1 MQQQLLPTGRVAY
14 FPMSEYL
21 GGGRF
26 RTLAGTEYAVIVK
39 QRVVDATYLRAI
51 VPSMRPAPCALRPA
65 PCALRPAPCAL
76 RPAPCALRPAPCAL
90 RPAPFSV
97 APGIDCIAPNELPK
111 FTTRERYVIVGA
123 GKTGMDA
130 CLWLLRHDVSPEKLT
145 WIMPR
150 DSWLID
156 RATLQPGPTFID
168 QFRAR
173 FAGTLVAIL
182 NATST
187 EDLFERLECAGTL
200 LRLDPSIRPTMYRY
214 ATVSRAELD
223 QLRRVDDVVRM
234 GRVQSVEP
242 TAIVL
247 DDGSIPSTPAALYI
261 DCTADGLQQRPAKPV
276 FDADCITLQSVR
288 GCQQVFSAAFIAHV
302 EAAYDGGAVKNEL
315 CLPVPHPNSDLDWLR
330 VTDGDLRNQRRWLDD
345 ADLMDWLSSARLNLL
360 ADLVPPLP
368 ENERQQMVAG
378 LHAGLNTAREKLEKL
393 ISPAAVG
400 AARG

>member
-1 MQQQLLPTGRVAY
+1 
-14 FPMSEYL
+14 
-21 GGGRF
+21 
-26 RTLAGTEYAVIVK
+26 
-39 QRVVDATYLRAI
+39 
-51 VPSMRPAPCALRPA
+51 
-65 PCALRPAPCAL
+65 
-76 RPAPCALRPAPCAL
+76 
-90 RPAPFSV
+90 
-97 APGIDCIAPNELPK
+97 
-111 FTTRERYVIVGA
+111 
-123 GKTGMDA
+123 
-130 CLWLLRHDVSPEKLT
+130 
-145 WIMPR
+145 
-150 DSWLID
+150 
-156 RATLQPGPTFID
+156 
-168 QFRAR
+168 
-173 FAGTLVAIL
+173 
-182 NATST
+182 
-187 EDLFERLECAGTL
+187 
-200 LRLDPSIRPTMYRY
+200 MYRC

-234 GRVQSVEP
+234 GRVESVEP

-302 EAAYDGGAVKNEL
+302 EAAYDGDAVKNEL
-315 CLPVPHPNSDLDWLR
+315 CLPVPHPDSDLDWLR

-378 LHAGLNTAREKLEKL
+378 LQAGLNTAREKLEKL